1 MCIYFSS
8 FLYYKIFTFYIIKL
22 SNIFKNN
29 EEDIEDIIGYIFYV
43 SLLNSYIII
52 KLKKFYVF
60 VQNLYV

>member
-1 MCIYFSS
+1 M
-8 FLYYKIFTFYIIKL
+8 YYKIFTCYIIKL

-29 EEDIEDIIGYIFYV
+29 EEDIEDVIGYIFYV

>member
-8 FLYYKIFTFYIIKL
+8 FLYYKIFTCYIIKL

-29 EEDIEDIIGYIFYV
+29 EEDIEDVIGYIFYV

>member
-1 MCIYFSS
+1 M
-8 FLYYKIFTFYIIKL
+8 YYKIFTFYIIKL

-29 EEDIEDIIGYIFYV
+29 EEDIEDVIGYIFYV

>member
-1 MCIYFSS
+1 M
-8 FLYYKIFTFYIIKL
+8 YYKIFTFYIIKL

-29 EEDIEDIIGYIFYV
+29 EEDIEDVIGYIFYV

-52 KLKKFYVF
+52 KLKKLYVF

>member
-1 MCIYFSS
+1 M
-8 FLYYKIFTFYIIKL
+8 YYKIFTFYIIKL